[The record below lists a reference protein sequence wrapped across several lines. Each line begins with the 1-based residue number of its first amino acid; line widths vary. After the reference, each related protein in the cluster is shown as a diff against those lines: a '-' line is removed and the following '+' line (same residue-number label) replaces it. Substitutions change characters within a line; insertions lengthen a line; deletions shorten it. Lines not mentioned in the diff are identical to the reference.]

1 MTLGPQPI
9 SALGAQGE
17 SHSAAACKKSHAGE
31 KKGGSEK
38 DDEEGEEMHQKTLAT
53 QFLADVISGSD
64 RMCGDGLPP
73 LLKSRRGVA

>member
-1 MTLGPQPI
+1 MTLGAQPI

-17 SHSAAACKKSHAGE
+17 SHTAAACKKSHAGE